1 MMQSYYSAVQWRS
14 ATSPGFR
21 DFLVG
26 RAIWG
31 AAKKT
36 RSLLAGSEVRIW
48 YERDFGAAAQLTTAA
63 AKSEVAGVVADFAA
77 QLHCRS
83 RIDLLLVSGPNYFW
97 RMSCASGVWTIEK
110 LEESL
115 CQA

>member
-1 MMQSYYSAVQWRS
+1 MMRAYYSAVQWRS

-21 DFLVG
+21 DFLVEQAF
-26 RAIWG
+26 RG
-31 AAKKT
+31 ATKRT

-48 YERDFGAAAQLTTAA
+48 YERDFGAAAQLTTTTT
-63 AKSEVAGVVADFAA
+63 KSEVVGALGDFAA

-83 RIDLLLVSGPNYFW
+83 RIDLLFVSGPNYFW